1 MADFLRTSGISFQIE
16 DIIVSAKE
24 KLIIISPYLKLT
36 DNLFERLKEK
46 DSENIELVFI
56 YGKSV
61 LNENEKRKLY
71 SLKNLSL
78 YFYQNLHAKCYFN
91 ESKMLITS
99 MNLHEFSERN
109 NREMGILLDKKV
121 DSLIFQNAEQESI
134 SILKASNIEKKAE
147 LKTSYQQLRSIE
159 HFEFDAVGDISKW
172 LEKLQALLSEQYDT
186 LEINSRSYNQ
196 SILCNSFLI
205 DNLSLEVLPSV
216 NWLRIVFKFN
226 GKQKKDLFYMIQAS
240 GKKSLENS
248 YPEGIVSWGNQMM
261 RIKIDFSINE
271 FPFIFKFDKK
281 SITETINYIAIGG
294 NLISRI
300 LNQKAPND

>member
-78 YFYQNLHAKCYFN
+78 YYYQNLHAKCYFN

-240 GKKSLENS
+240 GKKSFENS